1 MWGLFDILHD
11 SCFRS
16 FSMLSKHVKSTA
28 FYYRKRLYR
37 GKAMKIQNVEKITNC
52 RHLNLYKISYINKNG
67 VEKLWHIA
75 SRSDKPKC
83 LTGKFDMP
91 DAVVIVPFHKK
102 KDKLVI
108 IKEFRVPLGGYQYG
122 FPAGLVDEG
131 ETIQQT
137 CIRELKEETGLNLTR
152 IKKISPPVYSSSGM
166 TDESVSMVYAECD
179 GTPSNKGN
187 EASEDI
193 TTIFVSPSKASE
205 LCKDSKIKLDV
216 KTWLVLSSFA
226 ENGRI

>member
-1 MWGLFDILHD
+1 
-11 SCFRS
+11 
-16 FSMLSKHVKSTA
+16 
-28 FYYRKRLYR
+28 
-37 GKAMKIQNVEKITNC
+37 MKIQNVEKITDC
-52 RHLNLYKISYINKNG
+52 RHLNLYEISYINKNDI
-67 VEKLWHIA
+67 EKSWHIA

-108 IKEFRVPLGGYQYG
+108 IKEYRVALGDYQYG

-131 ETIQQT
+131 ETIEQT
-137 CIRELKEETGLNLTR
+137 CLRELKEETGLNVTR
-152 IKKISPPVYSSSGM
+152 IQKISPPVYSSSGM
-166 TDESVSMVYAECD
+166 TDESVSMVYVECD

-187 EASEDI
+187 EDSEDI
-193 TTIFVSPSKASE
+193 TTIFISPPEASE
-205 LCKDSKIKLDV
+205 LCNDSKIKLDV

-226 ENGRI
+226 ESGRI

>member
-1 MWGLFDILHD
+1 
-11 SCFRS
+11 
-16 FSMLSKHVKSTA
+16 
-28 FYYRKRLYR
+28 
-37 GKAMKIQNVEKITNC
+37 MKIKNVEKITDC
-52 RHLNLYKISYINKNG
+52 RHLNLYEISYINQNG
-67 VEKLWHIA
+67 IEKLWQIA
-75 SRSDKPKC
+75 SRTDKPKC
-83 LTGKFDMP
+83 VTGQFDMP

-108 IKEFRVPLGGYQYG
+108 IKEFRVSLGGYQYG

-137 CIRELKEETGLNLTR
+137 CIRELKEETGLDVIR

-166 TDESVSMVYAECD
+166 TDESVSMVYVECD

-187 EASEDI
+187 EGSEDI
-193 TTIFVSPSKASE
+193 TTIFLSPPEASE

>member
-1 MWGLFDILHD
+1 
-11 SCFRS
+11 
-16 FSMLSKHVKSTA
+16 
-28 FYYRKRLYR
+28 
-37 GKAMKIQNVEKITNC
+37 MKIQNVEKITDC
-52 RHLNLYKISYINKNG
+52 RHLNLYEISYINKNG

-75 SRSDKPKC
+75 SRADKAKC

-166 TDESVSMVYAECD
+166 TDESVSIVYAECD